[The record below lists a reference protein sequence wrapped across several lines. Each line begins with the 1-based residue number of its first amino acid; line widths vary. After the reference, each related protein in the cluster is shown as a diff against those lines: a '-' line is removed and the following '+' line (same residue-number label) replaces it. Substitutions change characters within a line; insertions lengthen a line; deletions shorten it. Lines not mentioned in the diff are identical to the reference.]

1 MFSFRRNGRSL
12 KGNDENKQLD
22 DINDFN
28 SDTLINDDSSVLQK
42 FHMMDEGNVTEE
54 GRGKELNKA
63 YKQGNKQG
71 YNGAYDDDGIGYG
84 YGSSYKG
91 IASRFILFALSA
103 MKIELFM
110 LYILFLFSWQLKTL
124 YYTSTHF
131 THSTRTH
138 YSKTA
143 AAGALKKEN

>member
-1 MFSFRRNGRSL
+1 MTLKKIVFSFRRDGRSL

-28 SDTLINDDSSVLQK
+28 SDAINDDSSVLQK
-42 FHMMDEGNVTEE
+42 FSMMDEGNVTEE

-84 YGSSYKG
+84 YGGYKG
-91 IASRFILFALSA
+91 IAWRFILFA
-103 MKIELFM
+103 F
-110 LYILFLFSWQLKTL
+110 
-124 YYTSTHF
+124 
-131 THSTRTH
+131 
-138 YSKTA
+138 
-143 AAGALKKEN
+143 